1 MTARPSSNR
10 SKSQWYLWVLAL
22 LTHLHLAVA
31 DDPLLA
37 GTGRADITDRTSIRV
52 NDPLYAKALALR
64 SGPSTLVFVTV
75 DAVAIGT
82 IGRIRNDFLPNLRA
96 RLKQEFHLSPS
107 NLVINASHC
116 HGAVRE
122 DVELLTF
129 QAIREALQHLVPVH
143 AGAGTGREDRIS
155 ENRRIRMKDG
165 SEIDMRR
172 AYALP
177 RDEDI
182 AALGPID
189 PEIGLLRL
197 DREDGTP
204 LAVLYNFACHPILNP
219 PNKGNSADFPGFASR
234 LIEESL
240 GHGAMAFFVQG
251 CGGDINPI
259 RYKSIQQ
266 PPDAEPLGLKLGL
279 SVLSALKSI
288 KPTPTPPL
296 VVVNESLS
304 LPRAQDFERRIAAID
319 AEQKQLLQSLKPTD
333 INFRSFVPLY
343 LQQRLWPDSPSF
355 YRQGYLRD
363 QAGGA
368 DDWVRLDTEN
378 RRSVEAYLENIQVL
392 EQLTRLNVNRALLRQ
407 HLAESRSAPA
417 EPLLAELIG
426 IRIGQFRLITF
437 PGELTVQI
445 GLKLKK
451 RAPHPH
457 SFIAGYSN
465 GYLYYLPT
473 AEQRNNTGYA
483 QEDCDSLIAPEWQSL
498 FESKALEVLGKL
510 Q

>member
-1 MTARPSSNR
+1 MTAFHFSNIMQSR
-10 SKSQWYLWVLAL
+10 WCLRLVML
-22 LTHLHLAVA
+22 LTCVQVA
-31 DDPLLA
+31 IADEPLMA
-37 GTGRADITDRTSIRV
+37 GIGRTDITDRTSVRV

-64 SGPSTLVFVTV
+64 SASSTLVLVTV

-96 RLKQEFHLSPS
+96 RLKQEFNLSPS

-116 HGAVRE
+116 HGAVRD
-122 DVELLTF
+122 DVEILTH
-129 QAIREALQHLVPVH
+129 QAIREALQNLVPVR
-143 AGAGTGREDRIS
+143 AGAGNGREDRIS

-219 PNKGNSADFPGFASR
+219 PNKGNSADFPGFASK

-259 RYKSIQQ
+259 RYKSVQQ

-279 SVLSALKSI
+279 SVLNALKTI
-288 KPTPTPPL
+288 TPLPNSPL
-296 VVVNESLS
+296 VVLNESLS
-304 LPRAQDFERRIAAID
+304 LPRAQDYERRIAAIE

-333 INFRSFVPLY
+333 INFRSFIPLY

-363 QAGGA
+363 QAEGA
-368 DDWVRLDTEN
+368 DDWVRLDTDN
-378 RRSVEAYLENIQVL
+378 RRSVEAYLENLRVL
-392 EQLTRLNVNRALLRQ
+392 EHLTRLNVNLALLRQ
-407 HLAESRSAPA
+407 HLAESRSAPL
-417 EPLLAELIG
+417 EPLQAELVG

-445 GLKLKK
+445 GLNLKK
-451 RAPHPH
+451 RAPNPH

-465 GYLYYLPT
+465 GYLFYLPT
-473 AEQRNNTGYA
+473 TEQRNNTGYA
-483 QEDCDSLIAPEWQSL
+483 QEDCDSLIAPEWQNL
-498 FESKALEVLGKL
+498 FESKALEVLGRL